1 MSSDDSF
8 KEDNKGQLE
17 TGDFALDV
25 EFIVNDNGEGTEL
38 V

>member
-25 EFIVNDNGEGTEL
+25 EFFGGRFSIL
-38 V
+38 